1 MVPCYEG
8 SPELAP
14 AGAYTCDL
22 SISQCL
28 EKWEE
33 RWLVSTILN
42 FLTFNLFPSL
52 NEC

>member
-33 RWLVSTILN
+33 RWLVSAILN
-42 FLTFNLFPSL
+42 FLILNLFPFLS
-52 NEC
+52 